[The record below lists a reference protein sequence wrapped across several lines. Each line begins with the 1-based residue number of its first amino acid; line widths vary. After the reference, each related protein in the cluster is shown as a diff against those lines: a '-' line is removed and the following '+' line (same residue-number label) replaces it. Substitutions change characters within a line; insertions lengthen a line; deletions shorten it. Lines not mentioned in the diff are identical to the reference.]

1 MCFSVFF
8 SKITLERIIIE
19 KVFKMIRYM
28 EEEVLLP
35 QIKCNYKPNFRN
47 TNIIM
52 LKIIHFKIRI
62 MNFKTM

>member
-1 MCFSVFF
+1 
-8 SKITLERIIIE
+8 
-19 KVFKMIRYM
+19 MIRYM